1 MKKNYLFIV
10 LFLAALLVS
19 ANIKAAVIDVT
30 DSIKNNDFEGDV
42 AKWTAVKNNYSS
54 FKQASGVFEGWNGD
68 NGSSWFNCSQI
79 IRVPAGVYR
88 LTAAAFHRG
97 YLNDITNVILYGTTT
112 QKEYS
117 VGVKSLKSETTA
129 YGSTPG
135 SMAAA
140 KTAFDAGFWVNTV
153 DQIVVTD
160 EGDGKGTINVGIRN
174 ISQPIRATTATSGDI
189 WTIWGNFHL
198 YELTAADLDPMRDQV
213 VANATALLAELT
225 NYNDAGTLQAAIN
238 TLTAVAD
245 ADLTSSSITT
255 LETAMTAYKTGR
267 IASAT
272 VAVPVDVT
280 YLIKNPSF
288 EDGQIS
294 VLATANGHYNQPK
307 GWSLTY
313 NTAVTN
319 VNNNITI
326 INNKV
331 VPAGVAAGVVINPT
345 EGSYSHV
352 SRFRWTTNESYTIS
366 QVVKNLKAGKYKIS
380 ADLGKLSVNGTAFF
394 KAVVSGVTAINTT
407 ATFVAGPAFTN
418 TSAYFDALNGDS
430 LVISAT
436 MTQVGGEATLILDNI
451 KLEYSGELPFVT
463 PSESALAFTPTV
475 REKSF
480 NVKAGNITSDVTL
493 ATSGAFT
500 LSKSSITVAEA
511 TATGGVDVTVTA
523 TSNTDILNDSIVIT
537 SGSVVKKIYLSNLE
551 TAISFSTAGLFYD
564 QSSFDTTN
572 VTISGDLFNDINLT
586 APSGIRL
593 SESFIS
599 KTDAKA
605 GKVIT
610 VRWDYARIENKY
622 LYMNS
627 GVKKDSILIFAVND
641 NLIQSWDGDQSTGAS
656 SKLTDFG
663 WSQTLADGITAG
675 PAAFGE
681 YNTGGVRYV
690 PAPNA
695 AHTYKGKAWVGHR
708 VAYLRSWGSPATNV
722 YNLNVE
728 LEANKTYVFRGVS
741 AWHNNE
747 TNPTFTYAV
756 NTAKS
761 NLGDTLG
768 IQSKTCTVRQ
778 QGEDYGFEFTPA
790 TSGTHYLTVS
800 SSAINDAI
808 CGADYLAIY
817 PKVQLSTVNNEI
829 SNVSISV
836 YPTVSTGL
844 VNISTK
850 ANATIRLFDITGKLI
865 ETRVIAGSVESM
877 QLPSQGIYLVE
888 VNAGN
893 ESKVVKVISVK

>member
-1 MKKNYLFIV
+1 MI
-10 LFLAALLVS
+10 AALFGT
-19 ANIKAAVIDVT
+19 ANLKAAVIDVT
-30 DSIKNNDFEGDV
+30 DSIKNNDFEGDA
-42 AKWTAVKNNYSS
+42 AKWTAVKNAYSS

-88 LTAAAFHRG
+88 LTAAAYHRG
-97 YLNDITNVILYGTTT
+97 YLADKTNVILYGTTT

-117 VGVKSLKSETTA
+117 VGVKSLMSETEA
-129 YGSTPG
+129 YGSVPG

-153 DQIVVTD
+153 DQIIVTD
-160 EGDGKGTINVGIRN
+160 EGDGKGTLNVGVRN

-198 YELTAADLDPMRDQV
+198 YELTGADIDPLRDQKV
-213 VANATALLAELT
+213 TAATSLLAEVT
-225 NYNDAGTLQAAIN
+225 DYNDGGSLQNAIN
-238 TLTAVAD
+238 TLSAIAD
-245 ADLTSSSITT
+245 ADLTISAIES
-255 LETAMTAYKTGR
+255 LETAMSAYRSAR
-267 IASAT
+267 ISSAS
-272 VAVPVDVT
+272 VSKPVDVT
-280 YLIKNPSF
+280 YLIKNPGF
-288 EDGQIS
+288 EDGQTS
-294 VLATANGHYNQPK
+294 LLGTANGHYNQPK
-307 GWSLTY
+307 GWNLSY
-313 NTAVTN
+313 NTAATHL
-319 VNNNITI
+319 NNNITI

-380 ADLGKLSVNGTAFF
+380 ADLGKLSANGSAVFKGVVAGVN
-394 KAVVSGVTAINTT
+394 VINTT
-407 ATFVAGPAFTN
+407 ATFVAGPTFTK
-418 TSAYFDALNGDS
+418 TSAYFDAVNGDS

-436 MTQVGGEATLILDNI
+436 MTQVGGEATMILDNI

-463 PSESALAFTPTV
+463 PSESSLAFTPSVNQKT
-475 REKSF
+475 F
-480 NVKAGNITSDVTL
+480 NVKAGNIDSDITLTTSN
-493 ATSGAFT
+493 AFV
-500 LSKSSITVAEA
+500 LSKSTITVAEA
-511 TATGGVDVTVTA
+511 TASTGVDVTVTA
-523 TSNTDILNDSIVIT
+523 NTTTDILSDSIVIT
-537 SGSVVKKIYLSNLE
+537 SGSVVKKVYLSDIE
-551 TAISFSTAGLFYD
+551 TVVNYSVAGLFYD
-564 QSSFDTTN
+564 QSLLDTTN
-572 VTISGDLFNDINLT
+572 ITISGDLFNDIQIS
-586 APSGIRL
+586 APAGIKL
-593 SESFIS
+593 SENFIS
-599 KTDAKA
+599 KADAKA
-605 GKVIT
+605 GKMIT
-610 VRWDYARIENKY
+610 ARWEYTRIENQFVY
-622 LYMNS
+622 LTS
-627 GVKKDSILIFAVND
+627 GTKKDSILVFAVND
-641 NLIQSWDGDQSTGAS
+641 NMIQSWDGHKSEGVG
-656 SKLTDFG
+656 SKLTDWG

-681 YNTGGVRYV
+681 YNAGGVRYV
-690 PAPNA
+690 PAVNA
-695 AHTYKGKAWVGHR
+695 AHTYKGKAWVGQR

-747 TNPTFTYAV
+747 NNPTFTYAI

-768 IQSKTCTVRQ
+768 IQSITCTVRQ
-778 QGEDYGFEFTPA
+778 QGEDYGFEFTPT

-800 SSAINDAI
+800 SNAINDAI

-817 PKVQLSTVNNEI
+817 PKVQLSTVNNEV
-829 SNVSISV
+829 SNASISV

-850 ANATIRLFDITGKLI
+850 ADGTIRLFDIAGKLI
-865 ETRVIAGSVESM
+865 ETRVIGSSVESM
-877 QLPSQGIYLVE
+877 QLPSKGIFMLE